1 MNKIYITPNE
11 AALITGLKENS
22 ILKNIQRGKY
32 STKLI
37 PGKGRGGIQ
46 YLIALDSLPEE
57 AQERYKTQNSTPAP
71 LNIFSQEIME
81 KYSIDK
87 REKAIERFNI
97 IVEFERSG
105 LSGRAFVKKYN
116 EEHSTKLTYRKLE
129 YWIEKCEKSGIVGLI
144 DKRGNEAGNSYCML
158 PEVWDMFYSL
168 YMTLQKRSIQI
179 CYDKTK
185 AYFLRQQPDM
195 KFPSYQTFVQKVRK
209 DIPEYAKTAFR
220 GGKKLLSDWLPYME
234 RCTDDLASNSCWVS
248 DHHLADVFVKT
259 PRGKVVR
266 PWITAFQDAKS
277 RKIVGILVRSVS
289 PDSTAIKQALRIG
302 IGEYGIPEEIYTD
315 NGKDYLSSELDPD
328 SANSVLNILGIH
340 KRRAK
345 PYHGQSKPIERFF
358 GTLEDRF
365 GKLFYSYV
373 GSDGKERPEHMQ
385 KLKKDLEKDSNIPT
399 IENYTELLNNYINE
413 YNGTAHSGNGM
424 DGKTPDE
431 IYYNSFSKPAQMI
444 SDDNVLK
451 ILFGNSKECKV
462 SNSGVR
468 VCGINFMCEDLIDLL
483 NKKVIAKYDPN
494 DLGKVYIYTKEGK
507 FVCQAIA
514 KLKSPFRSATEEDF
528 KEAAKQRKRVDKLL
542 KEYTPNIRKDEAD
555 ILFANIAEEH
565 QYKIEQ
571 TEEFENDSI
580 NEAKKAISDT
590 KQEKKFNPF
599 AEMYDISKK
608 KGVI

>member
-1 MNKIYITPNE
+1 MSKTYITVKE
-11 AALITGLKENS
+11 ISDLLGITERAVRLGIE
-22 ILKNIQRGKY
+22 RGKY
-32 STKLI
+32 STKVI

-57 AQERYKTQNSTPAP
+57 AQERYKAQKNKPAP
-71 LNIFSQEIME
+71 VNIFSEEIMK
-81 KYSIDK
+81 KYSMDK

-97 IVEFERSG
+97 LIEFERSK
-105 LSGRAFVKKYN
+105 LSGKAFVRKYN
-116 EEHSTKLTYRKLE
+116 EEHSEKVSYRKLE
-129 YWIEKCEKSGIVGLI
+129 YWKSKYDESGIVGLI

-158 PEVWDMFYSL
+158 PEVWEVFYSL
-168 YMTLQKRSIQI
+168 YMTLQKRSVQI

-185 AYFLRQQPDM
+185 AYFKKQNPEM
-195 KFPSYQTFVQKVRK
+195 KFPSYQIFVLKVRK
-209 DIPEYAKTAFR
+209 DIPEYAKVAFR
-220 GGKKLLSDWLPYME
+220 GGKKLLNDRLPYME
-234 RCTDDLASNSCWVS
+234 RSTDDLNSNTCWVS

-259 PRGKVVR
+259 ARGKIVR

-277 RKIVGILVRSVS
+277 RKIVAVYVRGVS

-302 IGEYGIPEEIYTD
+302 ILEYGIPEEVYTD

-328 SANSVLNILGIH
+328 SPNSVLNVLGIQ

-358 GTLEDRF
+358 NTLEERF

-373 GSDGKERPEHMQ
+373 GSDGKDRPEHMQ
-385 KLKKDLEKDSNIPT
+385 KLKKELEKDSNIPA
-399 IENYTELLNNYINE
+399 IEDYITKLNDYIKE
-413 YNGTAHSGNGM
+413 YNNTSHSGNGM
-424 DGKTPDE
+424 NGRTPDE
-431 IYYNSFSKPAQMI
+431 VYYNSFVNPAQMI
-444 SDDNVLK
+444 SDDGVLK

-483 NKKVIAKYDPN
+483 NRKVIVKYDPN
-494 DLGKVYIYTKEGK
+494 DLGKVYIYTIEGK
-507 FVCQAIA
+507 YVCPAIA
-514 KLKSPFRSATEEDF
+514 KLKSPFRTAKEEDF

-542 KEYTPNIRKDEAD
+542 KEYAPNRRKDEAD

-565 QYKIEQ
+565 HYKINQ
-571 TEEFENDSI
+571 KEEFENNSTK
-580 NEAKKAISDT
+580 EAKKAISDT

>member
-1 MNKIYITPNE
+1 MGKNHITVKE
-11 AALITGLKENS
+11 AARLLCVTERT
-22 ILKNIQRGKY
+22 IQLCINDGKY

-57 AQERYKTQNSTPAP
+57 AQEKYKAQNCTPAP

-81 KYSIDK
+81 KYSIEK

-97 IVEFERSG
+97 IIEFERSG
-105 LSGRAFVKKYN
+105 LSGKAFVKKYN
-116 EEHSTKLTYRKLE
+116 EEHSDKLSYRKLE
-129 YWIEKCEKSGIVGLI
+129 YWITKYNESGIIGLI
-144 DKRGNEAGNSYCML
+144 DKRGNKEGNSYCML
-158 PEVWDMFYSL
+158 PEIWDIFYSL

-185 AYFLRQQPDM
+185 AYFKKQKPEI
-195 KFPSYQTFVQKVRK
+195 KFPSYQTFVLKVRK
-209 DIPEYAKTAFR
+209 DIPEYAKAAFR
-220 GGKKLLSDWLPYME
+220 GGRKFLNDKLPYME
-234 RCTDDLASNSCWVS
+234 RCTDDLNSNTCWVS

-259 PRGKVVR
+259 PRGKIVR

-277 RKIVGILVRSVS
+277 RKIVSLLVRNAS

-302 IGEYGIPEEIYTD
+302 ICENGIPEEIYTD
-315 NGKDYLSSELDPD
+315 NGKDYLSSELDPE

-358 GTLEDRF
+358 GTLENRF

-385 KLKKDLEKDSNIPT
+385 KLKKELENDPNIPS
-399 IENYTELLNNYINE
+399 IDKYTELLENYIRE
-413 YNGTAHSGNGM
+413 YNSTSHSGYGM
-424 DGKTPDE
+424 NGKTPDE
-431 IYYNSFSKPAQMI
+431 IYYNSFVKPAQKI
-444 SDDNVLK
+444 TDDNVLK
-451 ILFGNSKECKV
+451 VLFGNSKECKV

-468 VCGINFMCEDLIDLL
+468 VCGINFVCEDLIDLL
-483 NKKVIAKYDPN
+483 NKKVIARYDPN
-494 DLGKVYIYTKEGK
+494 DLGKVYIYTIEGK
-507 FVCQAIA
+507 FICQAIA

-528 KEAAKQRKRVDKLL
+528 KEASKQRKRVDKLL
-542 KEYTPNIRKDEAD
+542 KEYTPSRRKDEAE

-565 QYKIEQ
+565 HYKIEQ
-571 TEEFENDSI
+571 REFENDSTK
-580 NEAKKAISDT
+580 EAKQAVSYT
-590 KQEKKFNPF
+590 KNEKKFNPF